1 MRYVQARWL
10 QYQRDLTYR
19 IYVTDCLQA
28 ISENTTHI
36 GGFNGVVD
44 YGKSMPKRWYDFINP
59 AEEQPQEDDRT
70 VTEIAADIFSKMRKK
85 AVNTDVN

>member
-19 IYVTDCLQA
+19 IYVTDCLQS

-36 GGFNGVVD
+36 GGLNGVVD

-59 AEEQPQEDDRT
+59 AEEQPQEDDRS
-70 VTEIAADIFSKMRKK
+70 VTEIAADIFAKMRRKGGESE
-85 AVNTDVN
+85 